1 MPATRSDWTLS
12 FEYDEKDEERIEEL
26 LPDATAI
33 AEDAIG
39 KFLSLHNINNITF
52 SIDHEQDTDVEEGT
66 LLREIGLAE
75 GNTQWE

>member
-1 MPATRSDWTLS
+1 MPAIRSDWTLS

-26 LPDATAI
+26 LPDTTAI

-39 KFLSLHNINNITF
+39 KFLKEHNINNITF
-52 SIDHEQDTDVEEGT
+52 SIDHEQDTNVEEGT